1 MTDELAQ
8 RVGREVHNLLSRANV
23 NAYLDMPEDTPANI
37 ARAIIPL
44 IVERCAIAVER
55 RERPREDHCCSAVY
69 ADCAE
74 AIRNLGS
81 EA

>member
-1 MTDELAQ
+1 MTDELVQ
-8 RVGREVHNLLSRANV
+8 RVADIICEQAKVSPFFAF
-23 NAYLDMPEDTPANI
+23 PA

-44 IVERCAIAVER
+44 IVERCAKAAEDCSFAVDIDEWIAMTKKEL
-55 RERPREDHCCSAVY
+55 SARACHEV
-69 ADCAE
+69 AA